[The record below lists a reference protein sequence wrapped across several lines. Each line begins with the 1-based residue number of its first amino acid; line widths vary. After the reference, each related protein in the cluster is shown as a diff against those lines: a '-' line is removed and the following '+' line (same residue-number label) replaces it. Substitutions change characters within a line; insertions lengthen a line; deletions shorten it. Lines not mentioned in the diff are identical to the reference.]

1 LNSTQIRRRR
11 IKASARCSGASAR
24 CGDGY
29 YDGTVTLQG
38 VRAFDPNMN
47 QWTTPDA
54 YSGDVHDPM
63 SQHPYMWNSNNPVQ
77 YSDPSG
83 YVVDLNLIQ
92 DVAPDLGQKVT
103 NAVVSAV
110 GTAVKGFKDF
120 SDGLRSV
127 IENDL
132 PDPGSAGPGT
142 VGNPSESSGGP
153 GAGKRFSPST
163 RAQAAE
169 VAGKRC
175 VYCGRETVSGGRG
188 EMRSRPTTEY
198 RSRRVVT
205 IHWATRTTLAETVI
219 FKKGPSQHS
228 RK

>member
-1 LNSTQIRRRR
+1 
-11 IKASARCSGASAR
+11 
-24 CGDGY
+24 
-29 YDGTVTLQG
+29 
-38 VRAFDPNMN
+38 MN

-132 PDPGSAGPGT
+132 PDPAALARELSEIPPRALVGPGPVNAFRHLRGPKLQRSPGNVAYI
-142 VGNPSESSGGP
+142 VGE
-153 GAGKRFSPST
+153 KRFPGEE
-163 RAQAAE
+163 A
-169 VAGKRC
+169 
-175 VYCGRETVSGGRG
+175 

>member
-1 LNSTQIRRRR
+1 
-11 IKASARCSGASAR
+11 
-24 CGDGY
+24 
-29 YDGTVTLQG
+29 

-132 PDPGSAGPGT
+132 PDPAALARELSEIPPRALVGPGPVNAFRHLRGPKLQRSPGNVAYI
-142 VGNPSESSGGP
+142 VGE
-153 GAGKRFSPST
+153 KRFPGEEAKCAADRPRST
-163 RAQAAE
+163 E
-169 VAGKRC
+169 VEG
-175 VYCGRETVSGGRG
+175 
-188 EMRSRPTTEY
+188 
-198 RSRRVVT
+198 
-205 IHWATRTTLAETVI
+205 W
-219 FKKGPSQHS
+219 
-228 RK
+228 